1 MKLLVA
7 EDKSFSLNMFVDL
20 EVIFQFRSLKFW
32 FSIFDLNL
40 LLNIS
45 KPIDRVLSLFYSLSV
60 VTTLYVSYIYD
71 NC

>member
-40 LLNIS
+40 FLNIS
-45 KPIDRVLSLFYSLSV
+45 KPIDRVLSLFYSFSV
-60 VTTLYVSYIYD
+60 VTTLLCELYLW
-71 NC
+71 